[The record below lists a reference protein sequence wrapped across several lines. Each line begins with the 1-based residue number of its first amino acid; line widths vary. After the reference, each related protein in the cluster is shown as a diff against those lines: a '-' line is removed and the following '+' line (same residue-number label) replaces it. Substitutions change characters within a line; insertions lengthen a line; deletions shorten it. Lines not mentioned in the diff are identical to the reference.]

1 MWQTKHH
8 APCLKK
14 GNICLGSLKGFDTYS
29 LPYPY
34 LSKGKMCQ
42 IRLLLSNYNYIQKN
56 LPEKLLTVRLV
67 DSQELNM
74 VTIFMGGDAHLYSIL
89 IYVLRQIKSRRNYFV
104 GSNQK
109 AYLCTEIKTCG
120 WGRQVSVQMLQLA

>member
-1 MWQTKHH
+1 
-8 APCLKK
+8 
-14 GNICLGSLKGFDTYS
+14 
-29 LPYPY
+29 
-34 LSKGKMCQ
+34 MCQ